1 MKLAYWITPA
11 LRTLETKV
19 TGVKNLDDGRQ
30 AVILEQTIFYA
41 QGGGQPADHGKII
54 RSEMRDQS
62 DGSNSEFRVQ
72 NAELHA
78 EKINSACC
86 IRNSEFVVTDVRFVD
101 DDVYHYGTFVGDP
114 LKVGDSVVL
123 SIDWERRWLNTRLHS
138 AAHLLDAVMKQQY
151 PDLKPLKSYHFPE
164 GPYVEYQCLG
174 SLDTEKMK
182 AVILQSLVAYE
193 NTAVPVSTDI
203 SDIARRVVIIEASNA
218 HAIPCG
224 GTHVNSTADIGAI
237 SIRKIKIKNEVCR
250 ISYALTSEV
259 LR

>member
-19 TGVKNLDDGRQ
+19 TGVKTLDDGRQ
-30 AVILEQTIFYA
+30 AVTLEQTIFYA
-41 QGGGQPADHGKII
+41 QGGGQPADRGKITKI
-54 RSEMRDQS
+54 D
-62 DGSNSEFRVQ
+62 DNSECRVQ
-72 NAELHA
+72 NGELHA
-78 EKINSACC
+78 EKINSAFC

-174 SLDTEKMK
+174 SVDTEKMK

-193 NTAVPVSTDI
+193 NAAVPVSTDT
-203 SDIARRVVIIEASNA
+203 SNLNHRVVTIEASNA
-218 HAIPCG
+218 HTIPCG